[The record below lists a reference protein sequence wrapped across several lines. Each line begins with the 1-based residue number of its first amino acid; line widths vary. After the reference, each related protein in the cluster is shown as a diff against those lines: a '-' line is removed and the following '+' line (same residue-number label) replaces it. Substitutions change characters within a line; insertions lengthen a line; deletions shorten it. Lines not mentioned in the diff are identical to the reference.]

1 MSGFTEIRF
10 SAGETLFRSGDP
22 AKELFILQKGEIELI
37 DSKSGKAFAKLVA
50 GESFGEQAV
59 LAGGVRSATA
69 IAKEDCVCLRLTADG
84 LNAILKKE
92 SVMSNLLFR
101 ALHLQLFMQNALSQ
115 VR

>member
-1 MSGFTEIRF
+1 MSGFTAVTF
-10 SAGETLFRSGDP
+10 KAGEVLFAAGD
-22 AKELFILQKGEIELI
+22 AAHELFILQRGDIELL
-37 DSKSGKAFAKLVA
+37 DGKSGQVFATLVA

-69 IAKEDCVCLRLTADG
+69 VAKGDCACLTLTAAG

-92 SVMSNLLFR
+92 SPISNLLFQ

-115 VR
+115 AR